1 MGSIPFLGSISGS
14 RAATILRLNG
24 FQTLFSL
31 WQIMMEEIY
40 PGFNASKG
48 YIMPP
53 QVDNPAVRWGSAFE
67 SAIIKLAEKKADDK
81 IIDREGLFQKF
92 MSSDDDIKMRYSCHI
107 DGRYKKNKFILHE
120 GKTTSLYNFYD
131 WGKPG
136 TDRVTDYIACQVQHQ
151 LMVTGLEQC
160 IVSVLVFP
168 KRPDEW
174 EKEGWVPRYYNIGFF
189 LLEKIIDDK
198 IIDSTTP
205 LDWATINAQQDFFHQ
220 YPIRANPEAHKL
232 MIEKYT
238 EFWRKHIIEK
248 IEPQP
253 ESYDDI
259 KRCFPQ
265 PVGTVIADENIEML
279 ADEYSSIGKEIGDG
293 GNLAKRQADIK
304 TTILNYVRKM
314 EPVIDNDSME
324 KLIIRNSKGEKIGS
338 FGKNKNG
345 TLIYRGKD

>member
-1 MGSIPFLGSISGS
+1 MGSIPIIGTISGS
-14 RAATILRLNG
+14 RAATILGLNG

-40 PGFNASKG
+40 IGFNASKR
-48 YIMPP
+48 YILPSP
-53 QVDNPAVRWGSAFE
+53 VDNPAVRWGSAFE
-67 SAIIKLAEKKADDK
+67 SAICKKAESLIGEK
-81 IIDREGLFQKF
+81 IIWREKTFTKKIT
-92 MSSDDDIKMRYSCHI
+92 DTVIASCHI
-107 DGRYKKNKFILHE
+107 DGEYQDKKILHE

-151 LMVTGLEQC
+151 EMVTGLEQC

-174 EKEGWVPRYYNIGFF
+174 EKEGYFIDGASKDSDNELYMIGKKA
-189 LLEKIIDDK
+189 EKIENFIF
-198 IIDSTTP
+198 INP
-205 LDWATINAQQDFFHQ
+205 LSWASILAEMGFFHQ
-220 YPIRANPEAHKL
+220 YPIAANPEAHKL
-232 MIEKYT
+232 MIDKYT
-238 EFWRKHIIEK
+238 EFWRKHIVEK

-279 ADEYSSIGKEIGDG
+279 AGEYSAIGKEIGDSG
-293 GNLAKRQADIK
+293 DLAKRQDVIK
-304 TTILNYVRKM
+304 VDILNYVRKM

-324 KLIIRNSKGEKIGS
+324 KLIIRNKQGEKIGS